1 MKYIITESRIKD
13 LIKDWFNINFTGKVE
28 EVTSADILSDY
39 FNECGSYTYINR
51 RIDKFGPM
59 YLIDMS
65 DKVKIL
71 YQKNLDN
78 GKDWII
84 TNDCIPLDESY
95 FMDLLGIEPLGLTM
109 EQFIEI
115 YL

>member
-1 MKYIITESRIKD
+1 MRYIITESRMKE
-13 LIKDWFNINFTGKVE
+13 LIRDRFGIDFTGKVE
-28 EVTSADILSDY
+28 EVTSAYSLLDY
-39 FNECGSYTYINR
+39 FNECGSYVYINR

-78 GKDWII
+78 GKDWLI
-84 TNDCIPLDESY
+84 TNDCDPLDESY
-95 FMDLLGIEPLGLTM
+95 FMDLLGIQPLGLTM